1 VEVHS
6 KERFPFQNFHNYHIK
21 LSLFEL
27 SSPSC
32 IENRSEPSGRIL
44 DLCSGKGVDIIKIRN
59 ARYREFFGMDIDAE
73 NIKYAKNFYD
83 SVVPV
88 PKPRAFYIRGDA
100 SRLIFPNQSCCYT
113 ETDKIQFRKQIPVK
127 YHFDTVCSLFCIH
140 YFFKHEIAL
149 RTFLQNVTDNLKIG
163 GHFIGTCFDGI
174 RIYDALKN
182 EKSIS
187 GKTFSQETLW
197 KIDKKYTK
205 KMIFT
210 KNKCHYGTEIDVFV
224 KSIGNVHTE
233 YLVNFLFL
241 DKIMEEYGFELV
253 TRKSFEEYYNELIE
267 STNPDQKRMRENAFK
282 MSEEEK
288 RFSFLNSGFMY
299 RKVKN
304 SSDQLLRK
312 LIELMEKEI
321 QLREKRVAKV
331 SIDTEHNIEELE
343 SEMKK

>member
-1 VEVHS
+1 
-6 KERFPFQNFHNYHIK
+6 
-21 LSLFEL
+21 
-27 SSPSC
+27 
-32 IENRSEPSGRIL
+32 
-44 DLCSGKGVDIIKIRN
+44 
-59 ARYREFFGMDIDAE
+59 
-73 NIKYAKNFYD
+73 
-83 SVVPV
+83 
-88 PKPRAFYIRGDA
+88 
-100 SRLIFPNQSCCYT
+100 
-113 ETDKIQFRKQIPVK
+113 VK